1 MNPEPQSDI
10 PASTEP
16 SARQSA
22 PQSPFESAPKDNYPE
37 KKGSFLGDIVK
48 FAIIAIIIVLPIR
61 LFIAQPYI
69 VSGASMEPTFE
80 TGQYVLVD
88 ELSYHFSQ
96 PERGQVVIFKYPK
109 DTSVSFIKRIIGL
122 PGETVVLSG
131 TSVTIKNSAH
141 PDGFTLNE
149 PYVAPE
155 NQSENYMT
163 VTLGPNE
170 YWVMG
175 DNRRESSDSR
185 SWGPVPANDIIGTP
199 FVRLYPLTVISAF
212 PGIYPEPN

>member
-1 MNPEPQSDI
+1 MNPESE
-10 PASTEP
+10 TETISSSGLP
-16 SARQSA
+16 T
-22 PQSPFESAPKDNYPE
+22 PQSPSNSKD
-37 KKGSFLGDIVK
+37 KKNGFFGDIVK
-48 FAIIAIIIVLPIR
+48 FAIIAVIIVLPIR

-88 ELSYHFSQ
+88 ELSYHFST
-96 PERGQVVIFKYPK
+96 PRRGQIIIFKYPK

-122 PGETVVLSG
+122 PGETVILSG

-141 PDGFTLNE
+141 PDGFTLDE
-149 PYVAPE
+149 PYVAAE
-155 NQSENYMT
+155 NQSQNYMT
-163 VTLGPNE
+163 VTLGPDQ

-185 SWGPVPANDIIGTP
+185 AWGPVPANDIIGTP
-199 FVRLYPLTVISAF
+199 FVRLYPLNVIGTF
-212 PGIYPEPN
+212 PGTYQEPN